1 MVALQGA
8 GLHINIISRSLRT
21 GASLGPSKVIR
32 NTIRGLELIGVN
44 ISLNEDIHQFDI
56 NWVHDDLRAYAHAVA
71 FKKPILFGPNLV
83 ANPKELPFRWRKP
96 ANGSICLVP
105 SAWVAKAWSS
115 CTEFDRLAIEVW
127 AAGIDT
133 QTYRLIQK
141 NDNKNESFVLIY
153 FKNRNKIDLDYVVQK
168 LVEKNIPYRIFAYG
182 AYEEFEY
189 LESIRAAKY
198 AIWLSGTESQGFAIM
213 EALSTSLPILVLDCL
228 NINDNVLDETIVSR
242 PRFPKTFYKILATS
256 SPYFDERCG
265 LKIYLIS
272 EIDQAINEME
282 KKLPQFNPREYILE
296 KHSLILAAEN
306 LASIAKNLP
315 CEKGNKSKLLPLSKG
330 SISLMFFFE
339 RVINGGYMRTILAQ
353 LRKYL

>member
-1 MVALQGA
+1 L
-8 GLHINIISRSLRT
+8 RS
-21 GASLGPSKVIR
+21 GASLGPAKVIG
-32 NTIRGLELIGVN
+32 NTIRGLELIGIKV
-44 ISLNEDIHQFDI
+44 SLNGDIHQFDI

-71 FKKPILFGPNLV
+71 IKKPILFGPNLV
-83 ANPKELPFRWRKP
+83 TNPEELPFRCRKP

-115 CTEFDRLAIEVW
+115 CTELDRLAIEVW

-133 QTYRLIQK
+133 QTFRPLQK

-153 FKNRNKIDLDYVVQK
+153 FKNRNKIDLDFVVQK
-168 LVEKNIPYRIFAYG
+168 LVEKNIAYKIFAYG
-182 AYEEFEY
+182 GYDEFEY
-189 LESIRAAKY
+189 LESLRSAKY

-213 EALSTSLPILVLDCL
+213 EALSTNLPILILDCL

-242 PRFPKTFYKILATS
+242 PRFPKNFYKILATS

-265 LKIYLIS
+265 LKIDLIS
-272 EIDQAINEME
+272 EVDQAINEME

-296 KHSLILAAEN
+296 NHSLILAAEN
-306 LASIAKNLP
+306 LASIVKNLP
-315 CEKGNKSKLLPLSKG
+315 SEKGVKSKLLPLSKG
-330 SISLMFFFE
+330 SISLMYFFE
-339 RVINGGYMRTILAQ
+339 RMINGGYKRAILAR

>member
-1 MVALQGA
+1 MVALQGS

-71 FKKPILFGPNLV
+71 FKKPIMFGPNLV
-83 ANPKELPFRWRKP
+83 ANPEELPFCWRKP

-105 SAWVAKAWSS
+105 SEWVAKAWSS
-115 CTEFDRLAIEVW
+115 CTELDRLAIEVW

-141 NDNKNESFVLIY
+141 NGNINESFVLIY

-182 AYEEFEY
+182 AYDEFEY
-189 LESIRAAKY
+189 LESLRAAKY

-242 PRFPKTFYKILATS
+242 PRFPKEFSKIRAS
-256 SPYFDERCG
+256 SAPYFDERCG
-265 LKIYLIS
+265 LIIDHIS
-272 EIDQAINEME
+272 EADQAIKKME
-282 KKLPQFNPREYILE
+282 KIFSQFNPCEYILE
-296 KHSLILAAEN
+296 NHTLTLAAEK
-306 LASIAKNLP
+306 LVRIANNLP
-315 CEKGNKSKLLPLSKG
+315 SRKSVNSNLLLTSRA
-330 SISLMFFFE
+330 SISLLYFFE
-339 RVINGGYMRTILAQ
+339 RLISGSYMRAILVA

>member
-1 MVALQGA
+1 
-8 GLHINIISRSLRT
+8 
-21 GASLGPSKVIR
+21 
-32 NTIRGLELIGVN
+32 
-44 ISLNEDIHQFDI
+44 
-56 NWVHDDLRAYAHAVA
+56 
-71 FKKPILFGPNLV
+71 
-83 ANPKELPFRWRKP
+83 
-96 ANGSICLVP
+96 
-105 SAWVAKAWSS
+105 
-115 CTEFDRLAIEVW
+115 
-127 AAGIDT
+127 
-133 QTYRLIQK
+133 
-141 NDNKNESFVLIY
+141 
-153 FKNRNKIDLDYVVQK
+153 
-168 LVEKNIPYRIFAYG
+168 
-182 AYEEFEY
+182 
-189 LESIRAAKY
+189 
-198 AIWLSGTESQGFAIM
+198 M

-330 SISLMFFFE
+330 SISLVFFFE